1 MSKVDQ
7 MGGQHFS
14 KMSEIQKCPKGQRGG
29 GQPLLGHCPKFSRFS
44 ILMPPLRNIMLL
56 FDKNKIEDIEE
67 NDTNNY
73 IYAPVQSDDEW
84 KIQLVNELINVK
96 HDELV
101 LDNLSKEEVDE
112 IIEFLCTSCSSIFII
127 L

>member
-1 MSKVDQ
+1 M
-7 MGGQHFS
+7 
-14 KMSEIQKCPKGQRGG
+14 
-29 GQPLLGHCPKFSRFS
+29 GHCPKFSRFS
-44 ILMPPLRNIMLL
+44 ILMPLLRNIMLL

-84 KIQLVNELINVK
+84 KIQLVNELINLK
-96 HDELV
+96 HDKLV

-112 IIEFLCTSCSSIFII
+112 IIEFL
-127 L
+127 

>member
-1 MSKVDQ
+1 
-7 MGGQHFS
+7 
-14 KMSEIQKCPKGQRGG
+14 
-29 GQPLLGHCPKFSRFS
+29 
-44 ILMPPLRNIMLL
+44 MLL

-84 KIQLVNELINVK
+84 KIQLVNELINLK
-96 HDELV
+96 HDKLV

-127 L
+127 LQYEYVNPILGVWIESDDECQK

>member
-1 MSKVDQ
+1 
-7 MGGQHFS
+7 
-14 KMSEIQKCPKGQRGG
+14 
-29 GQPLLGHCPKFSRFS
+29 
-44 ILMPPLRNIMLL
+44 MLL

-84 KIQLVNELINVK
+84 KIQLVNELINLK
-96 HDELV
+96 HDKLV

-112 IIEFLCTSCSSIFII
+112 IIEFL
-127 L
+127 